1 MIDEMDPDWKSDPN
15 KRRDLG
21 TYLEIKEKVE
31 SEMEVFKSGEEDEF
45 VRAENSLLMCQRIDL
60 WCAGEDEVEHAIQHL
75 YALGKRFNSQERFKD
90 EEPFVTEFY
99 PGASDF

>member
-1 MIDEMDPDWKSDPN
+1 MINEMDPDWKSDPN
-15 KRRDLG
+15 KRRDLQK
-21 TYLEIKEKVE
+21 YLEIKDKVDG
-31 SEMEVFKSGEEDEF
+31 EMEVFKNGNGDEF
-45 VRAENSLLMCQRIDL
+45 TRAENSLLMCQRIDL

-75 YALGKRFNSQERFKD
+75 YALGKRFNSQERFTD